1 MALKTEIVKRK
12 NGKSDIYIT
21 DTETKKRRKAYNID
35 PDRALIKFYPGKNRR
50 GDDSFFLKEILIE
63 GYKKLPSEFSQTGYM
78 KGGALYY
85 MNKKLRDTGIK
96 KFTISKPRQSSF
108 STSEVV
114 LNYADFQRLK
124 KRLSRIGYESQTEK
138 GKYADEFFYDTY
150 PSQFTAN
157 NETSR
162 KRYLR
167 VVNGIDKDIIKHF
180 DKHTLQKFEDFYE
193 QLIKTKYKTKDR
205 KTKLVT
211 KTKIKIDKLAVDNVI
226 EEFEKLLGDATSES
240 NWGKFLLK
248 NLFLVDSKYLKAI
261 PELNVVLAGARKV
274 DFGLVDYQ
282 GHLDIFEIK
291 KPDTKLLAPK
301 QDRGNFYFH
310 PDLTKA
316 ITQAEK
322 YLYQAEGKRDSLE
335 KDILIEKEITVKVI
349 KPRAILLIG
358 NSSQLDTEKKQI
370 DFRILRNS
378 LKNIE
383 VILFDELL
391 ERLKNLKGKVYE

>member
-1 MALKTEIVKRK
+1 MAIKTEIVKRK
-12 NGKSDIYIT
+12 NGMSDIYVT
-21 DTETKKRRKAYNID
+21 DTETKKKRKVYNID
-35 PDRALIKFYPGKNRR
+35 PNKALITFYPGKNRR
-50 GDDSFFLKEILIE
+50 GDDTFFLKEIQIE
-63 GYKKLPSEFSQTGYM
+63 GFKKLPAEFSQAGYM

-85 MNKKLRDTGIK
+85 IDKKLRDTGIK
-96 KFTISKPRQSSF
+96 KFVLSKPRPNSF
-108 STSEVV
+108 SSDEVI
-114 LNYADFQRLK
+114 LNYNDFQRLK

-150 PSQFTAN
+150 PSHFTLDS
-157 NETSR
+157 ETSR
-162 KRYLR
+162 SRYLR
-167 VVNGIDKDIIKHF
+167 VINSIDKDIIKHF

-193 QLIKTKYKTKDR
+193 ELISTKYKTKDR

-226 EEFEKLLGDATSES
+226 DEFEKLLGEATSES

-291 KPDTKLLAPK
+291 KPVTKLLAPK

-310 PDLTKA
+310 PDMTKA

-322 YLYQAEGKRDSLE
+322 YLYQAEGKRDTLE
-335 KDILIEKEITVKVI
+335 KDILVEKELSVKVI

-358 NSSQLDTEKKQI
+358 DSGQLDTEKKQI

-383 VILFDELL
+383 IILFDELL
-391 ERLKNLKGKVYE
+391 DRLKNLKGKVYE